1 MYKKIL
7 VPVKASKG
15 SKKAIETACKLAKQ
29 LDASVHMIT
38 IQVKGNDEVDELSV
52 KEMSDAVESFK
63 MNGLPISCDIVS
75 VKSDDDI
82 VENVVNIASDFDMV
96 VMGHCKYDKIYKF
109 LRGSIAEDLIR
120 ISPCPIMIITDE
132 CEKSN

>member
-29 LDASVHMIT
+29 LGASVHMIT

-52 KEMSDAVESFK
+52 KEMNDAVESFK
-63 MNGLPISCDIVS
+63 TNGLPISYEIVS

-132 CEKSN
+132 CEKTN